1 MKILIDKNFEEFNTF
16 FSKKGK
22 ISFEKGDEVIIPNT
36 VKYIVPGFIDQHI
49 HGALGKDTMDNTVE
63 AIEKIS
69 FGLLREGTT
78 SFIPTTMTYDNK
90 VLEEVLEKIYIA
102 MESAKGANVLGTHL
116 EGPFIS
122 KDFIGAQ
129 NPNYVCLPNINL
141 FNEIN
146 KKKTVEIVTYA
157 PENDSNFDLTRYL
170 SNNNIIAS
178 VGHSAASCEIVSE
191 AIKNGLTNFT
201 HFHNASS
208 GHHHREPGVVTAGFL
223 NEGVMVELIVD
234 GIHLDPDVVKT
245 TYKVKGGENII
256 LITDS
261 MRAKGCSDGS
271 YDLGGQEVIKIGSEA
286 RLEDGTLAGSVLEMN
301 VAIKNM
307 INFSG
312 CQIEEAFLMASHNPA
327 KYLGLN
333 NKGLL
338 KEGFDFDVTC
348 LDEDFNVI
356 QTYVGGVL
364 KYERGK

>member
-1 MKILIDKNFEEFNTF
+1 
-16 FSKKGK
+16 
-22 ISFEKGDEVIIPNT
+22 
-36 VKYIVPGFIDQHI
+36 
-49 HGALGKDTMDNTVE
+49 
-63 AIEKIS
+63 
-69 FGLLREGTT
+69 
-78 SFIPTTMTYDNK
+78 
-90 VLEEVLEKIYIA
+90 
-102 MESAKGANVLGTHL
+102 
-116 EGPFIS
+116 
-122 KDFIGAQ
+122 
-129 NPNYVCLPNINL
+129 
-141 FNEIN
+141 
-146 KKKTVEIVTYA
+146 
-157 PENDSNFDLTRYL
+157 
-170 SNNNIIAS
+170 
-178 VGHSAASCEIVSE
+178 
-191 AIKNGLTNFT
+191 
-201 HFHNASS
+201 
-208 GHHHREPGVVTAGFL
+208 
-223 NEGVMVELIVD
+223 MVELIVD
-234 GIHLDPDVVKT
+234 GIHLDPDLVKT